1 MRGWLEHLLSG
12 LAWVAVLGWIAFEVF
27 TGYRPSE
34 PAFLGF
40 VALVVVG
47 GELLEV
53 DLRGGRSTPVSIA
66 VIFALFV
73 VLDPLE
79 VLMAVLPAL
88 ILGMA
93 FKGRRIGWEAIYR
106 STSRRLISTLAA
118 LATYLGLVGL
128 LPDFGFFD
136 LEPGVLTSIIA
147 VLFGGAVKLLVDT
160 GISAGFIAATQRI
173 PAWPIWQGQLQNR
186 MPLQVTFVSVAALMA
201 LSYGVLGAW
210 AFGLFL
216 LPLIAARPSFR
227 RYASIN
233 KTYSQTI
240 RGLSMVPELAKFSPE
255 GHSARVAEISTAMAR
270 DFGFSDNEVQNV
282 EFAALLHDVGR
293 IKLGD
298 PDEIPESVAGTLDAK
313 VLARASAS
321 ILQETHYLNEVT
333 KMVRRHGDSYL
344 DTSDYSP
351 DVTMLGSRMIRV
363 ANDFVELTED
373 RIGLPMELALE
384 QLENRSGADYDPT
397 IVVCLQRVL
406 RNRTDLASV

>member
-1 MRGWLEHLLSG
+1 
-12 LAWVAVLGWIAFEVF
+12 
-27 TGYRPSE
+27 
-34 PAFLGF
+34 
-40 VALVVVG
+40 
-47 GELLEV
+47 
-53 DLRGGRSTPVSIA
+53 
-66 VIFALFV
+66 
-73 VLDPLE
+73 
-79 VLMAVLPAL
+79 
-88 ILGMA
+88 
-93 FKGRRIGWEAIYR
+93 
-106 STSRRLISTLAA
+106 
-118 LATYLGLVGL
+118 
-128 LPDFGFFD
+128 
-136 LEPGVLTSIIA
+136 
-147 VLFGGAVKLLVDT
+147 
-160 GISAGFIAATQRI
+160 
-173 PAWPIWQGQLQNR
+173 
-186 MPLQVTFVSVAALMA
+186 
-201 LSYGVLGAW
+201 
-210 AFGLFL
+210 
-216 LPLIAARPSFR
+216 
-227 RYASIN
+227 
-233 KTYSQTI
+233 
-240 RGLSMVPELAKFSPE
+240 MVPELAKFSPE

-373 RIGLPMELALE
+373 RVGLPVELALE